1 MLSNQIMEYRE
12 LHPEA
17 KAKEIAE
24 AVGTSPAYV
33 YQTLSPK
40 KKLKKLKPVEPTE
53 GQKTVRNEINRLNKE
68 VDGWKNLFLDNLETL
83 NQLEQDV
90 IGYRAVISYLQAQI
104 DGITV

>member
-1 MLSNQIMEYRE
+1 MEYRE

-40 KKLKKLKPVEPTE
+40 KKPKKLKPVEPTE

-104 DGITV
+104 DGVTV